1 MMKTDFEVEMS
12 EAFAAR
18 AAAVP
23 ADAATRLRSID
34 YRPREHRLRAPAVGA
49 GVLAGA
55 ATAGTVLAVVLG
67 SSAPAYAGWS
77 ATPASGTTAP
87 SPSADASCQSQLA
100 AVPAGP
106 GGGATAGGTWDTV
119 LTDVRGPFTVA
130 MFQNNGAYA
139 VCFTGTSFTEI
150 NEGSV
155 VSASSTGQSSAR
167 SSVSVH
173 GEAAGA
179 GGTSTQSVSIS
190 NTASGSLQQVLQNHL
205 TTTSDGPYTLI
216 DGRTQPGVTGV
227 TLVRDDGQDVVATV
241 ADGWFVRVVARQ
253 QRRHLRP
260 GHDGVGH
267 VDGAAGR
274 HGDAES
280 AARSREDRGRP
291 RRGARRAAATAA
303 TAATAARGRAPAAAA
318 RAEHLLESLNRASA
332 SRGSGDDLHP
342 QPPSV
347 ERAPEPQVAARHE
360 AAGRPGAD
368 QRIEHVVRLAPGRRR
383 AEDGGEVAEGACAG
397 RTPVRPGRPPSAC

>member
-1 MMKTDFEVEMS
+1 MKTDFEVEMS
-12 EAFAAR
+12 EAFVAR

-34 YRPREHRLRAPAVGA
+34 YRPREHRLRAPAAGA

-155 VSASSTGQSSAR
+155 ASASSTGQSSAR

-205 TTTSDGPYTLI
+205 TTASDGPYTLI

-241 ADGWFVRVVARQ
+241 ADGWFVAWWPGSSGATSAQVTTASGTTTEPLVALVMPNPPQ
-253 QRRHLRP
+253 PSP
-260 GHDGVGH
+260 G
-267 VDGAAGR
+267 
-274 HGDAES
+274 
-280 AARSREDRGRP
+280 
-291 RRGARRAAATAA
+291 
-303 TAATAARGRAPAAAA
+303 
-318 RAEHLLESLNRASA
+318 
-332 SRGSGDDLHP
+332 GSG
-342 QPPSV
+342 STSSGSSSKV
-347 ERAPEPQVAARHE
+347 SGNSGNSGNSG
-360 AAGRPGAD
+360 AGGTSSTGPNTSSS
-368 QRIEHVVRLAPGRRR
+368 P
-383 AEDGGEVAEGACAG
+383 
-397 RTPVRPGRPPSAC
+397 